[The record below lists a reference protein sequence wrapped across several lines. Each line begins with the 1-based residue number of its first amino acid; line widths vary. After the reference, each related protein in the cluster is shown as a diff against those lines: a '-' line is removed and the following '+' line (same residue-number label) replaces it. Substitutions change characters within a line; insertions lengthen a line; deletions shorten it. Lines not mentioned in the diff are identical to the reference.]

1 MKFIDDFFIYLRS
14 IEIRIGKKREDPED
28 LMGNFK
34 VTLRAFFATAKK
46 KEHYLCFC
54 LPRPLIITINR
65 FRTTQLGER
74 GY

>member
-1 MKFIDDFFIYLRS
+1 MIFVTYLRS

-46 KEHYLCFC
+46 EN
-54 LPRPLIITINR
+54 IIYA
-65 FRTTQLGER
+65 FVSPGH
-74 GY
+74 